1 MAREKE
7 VAAVEKELRWR
18 WWDSQEEI
26 RRHYPKERPAN
37 PEVGAGWFDEAA
49 ACFCVWDGRE
59 WVSLPVD

>member
-7 VAAVEKELRWR
+7 IPAAQKELRWH

-26 RRHYPKERPAN
+26 RVRYPKERPSD
-37 PEVGAGWFDEAA
+37 PKVGAGWFDEANGY
-49 ACFCVWDGRE
+49 FCVWDGRQ